1 VVGFDDYE
9 GILGSREVG
18 FDDYEAAW
26 AVREGLAHITPIIPT
41 GFKTVGLRL
50 TIWGICV

>member
-26 AVREGLAHITPIIPT
+26 AVREGLAHITPIVYAMLLNSKE
-41 GFKTVGLRL
+41 GE
-50 TIWGICV
+50 